1 MQTHVFVQKSRAG
14 AQAKN
19 LLAGSQ
25 LVEAAGFAGTPTR
38 SGDSLNPAWS
48 PDGKFLVFNATTN
61 LDEAAHARVNYH
73 LGTVPVTGGEPQQIT
88 DSDNWSFHNPMFSND
103 GKALYCEYDPKNEY
117 VYNLNGVG
125 RFDWSSTCSERD
137 WKRSI

>member
-1 MQTHVFVQKSRAG
+1 MQTHLFVQKSRAG

-25 LVEAAGFAGTPTR
+25 LVEAAGFAGTPMR

-61 LDEAAHARVNYH
+61 RAVS
-73 LGTVPVTGGEPQQIT
+73 VPV
-88 DSDNWSFHNPMFSND
+88 
-103 GKALYCEYDPKNEY
+103 
-117 VYNLNGVG
+117 VV
-125 RFDWSSTCSERD
+125 RD
-137 WKRSI
+137 AWPTVQPCW